1 MKKITARTIICFLL
15 ALLLLAGTLFFT
27 FRFFT
32 KGGQWVSFPSNRHLY
47 TDGVLSRGRILDT
60 EGSVLAAYDGGWQF
74 HDSVSVRKATLHA
87 VGDPAGVIGTG
98 ALTQFASKLTGYN
111 PITGADTFFS
121 GGKDLYLTID
131 ADVCAAAYDALNG
144 HKGTVGV
151 YNYKTGEIICMV
163 SAPAYD
169 PADPPVIEDGDET
182 YDGVY
187 INRLISSTFTP
198 GSTFKLITA
207 AAALDN
213 ISDIHQRTFECS
225 GSTKVGQTTVTCVR
239 AHGTLTFEDALNVS
253 CNGAFAQLAVEMG
266 SSVMEEYV
274 DKTGLTDKY
283 SINGIRTAA
292 SSFDFEADGE
302 TGLAWSGV
310 GQGKD
315 LVNPCALMI
324 FCGAAANG
332 GKAAVPQ
339 IIDHTAFHEGVRTS
353 LYIKHSTDQLLN
365 ESTADTLKS
374 MMKSDVEN
382 NYGSGNFPGLD
393 IGAKSG
399 TAEVDKSKA
408 SNAWFTGFLD
418 DEDHPLSFVVMVEG
432 GGSGAA
438 TAGRVANTVLQE
450 AVKKGY

>member
-1 MKKITARTIICFLL
+1 MKKITARTVICFIL

-27 FRFFT
+27 FLFFT
-32 KGGQWVSFPSNRHLY
+32 KGGEWASFPSNRHLY
-47 TDGVLSRGRILDT
+47 KDGVLSCGRVLDA
-60 EGSVLAAYDGGWQF
+60 EGNILAAYEDGWQF
-74 HDSVSVRKATLHA
+74 NDSSSVRKATLHA
-87 VGDPAGVIGTG
+87 VGEPSGIIGTG
-98 ALTQFASKLTGYN
+98 ALSQFASKLTGYN
-111 PITGADTFFS
+111 LITGASPVFS
-121 GGKDLYLTID
+121 GGRDLYLTID
-131 ADVCAAAYDALNG
+131 ADVCSAAYEALNG

-151 YNYKTGEIICMV
+151 YNYKTGEIVCMV
-163 SAPAYD
+163 SSPSYD
-169 PADPPVIEDGDET
+169 PENPPIIEEGDDT

-187 INRLISSTFTP
+187 INRLLSSTFTP

-207 AAALDN
+207 AAAIDN
-213 ISDIHQRTFECS
+213 LPDIYQRTFECS
-225 GSTKVGQTTVTCVR
+225 GSTQVGGTTVTCTK
-239 AHGTLTFEDALNVS
+239 AHGTLTFEEALNVS
-253 CNGAFAQLAVEMG
+253 CNGAFAQIATELG

-274 DKTGLTDKY
+274 DKTGLTDQY
-283 SINGIRTAA
+283 SINGIMTAA
-292 SSFDFEADGE
+292 SSFDFESEGDA
-302 TGLAWSGV
+302 GLAWSGV

-332 GKAAVPQ
+332 GKAAIPQ

-353 LYIKHSTDQLLN
+353 LYIRHNTDQLLE

-382 NYGSGNFPGLD
+382 NYGLSNFPGLD

-418 DEDHPLSFVVMVEG
+418 DDDHPLAFVVMVEG
-432 GGSGAA
+432 GGSGAS
-438 TAGRVANTVLQE
+438 TAGRVANTVLQK
-450 AVKKGY
+450 AVEKGY